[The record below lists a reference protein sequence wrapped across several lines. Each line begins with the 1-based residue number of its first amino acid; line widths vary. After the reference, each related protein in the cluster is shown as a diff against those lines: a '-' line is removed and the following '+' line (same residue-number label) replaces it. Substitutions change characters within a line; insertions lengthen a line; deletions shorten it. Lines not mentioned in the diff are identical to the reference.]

1 MPNAIPRLVVHT
13 RNENMFFAMMN
24 AQSKANAAVEQKNK
38 AEAERDLAVFR
49 LGSAIADMRQKEAQ
63 RIRRNLFILKAVV
76 FGLCAV
82 GCVASAV
89 ACIRNGLWYTT
100 FAPTALIVT
109 SALNLK
115 K

>member
-1 MPNAIPRLVVHT
+1 MNKPIPVVVHT
-13 RNENMFFAMMN
+13 SNEDMFFAMLN
-24 AQSKANAAVEQKNK
+24 AQSKANAAVSQKNK
-38 AEAERDLAVFR
+38 AEEERDLAV
-49 LGSAIADMRQKEAQ
+49 LQMCSAIENMRKKEAQ

-76 FGLCAV
+76 FGLCTV

-100 FAPTALIVT
+100 FAPFALIVT

-115 K
+115 R